1 MVELILGGKM
11 KVLVSDYDQT
21 FYINDNDIE
30 KNKKAVEQFQN
41 KGNIFVIATGR
52 SYLDFKNKLDLYN
65 FNYDYV
71 ILNHGAT
78 ILDKD
83 NNIFANYSIDS
94 NIIKDIYED
103 LNIKESINS
112 FNCSELESRVDFN
125 HQNLTKINVKYNS
138 REEAMRINKIIKDK
152 YSNYVV
158 SYFVNTNSIEIISN
172 QTNKSNA
179 INILIERLGLSKDDI
194 YTIGDGYSDIDMIK
208 DFNGYAIKDSVEEL
222 KQVSIK
228 EYESVSDLI
237 NDML

>member
-1 MVELILGGKM
+1 M
-11 KVLVSDYDQT
+11 LVSDYDQT

-138 REEAMRINKIIKDK
+138 REEAMRINKIINDK

-158 SYFVNTNSIEIISN
+158 SYFVNPNSIEIISN

>member
-1 MVELILGGKM
+1 M
-11 KVLVSDYDQT
+11 LVSDYDQT

-138 REEAMRINKIIKDK
+138 REEAIRINKIINDK

-158 SYFVNTNSIEIISN
+158 SYFVNPNSIEIISN

-179 INILIERLGLSKDDI
+179 INILIERLGLSKDNI

>member
-1 MVELILGGKM
+1 M
-11 KVLVSDYDQT
+11 LVSDYDQT

-138 REEAMRINKIIKDK
+138 REEAMRINKIINDK

-208 DFNGYAIKDSVEEL
+208 DFI
-222 KQVSIK
+222 
-228 EYESVSDLI
+228 
-237 NDML
+237 

>member
-1 MVELILGGKM
+1 M
-11 KVLVSDYDQT
+11 LVSDYDQT

-138 REEAMRINKIIKDK
+138 REEAMRINKIINDK

-237 NDML
+237 NDMLWGVLDEKEKN

>member
-1 MVELILGGKM
+1 M
-11 KVLVSDYDQT
+11 KILVSDYDQT

-52 SYLDFKNKLDLYN
+52 SYLDFKHKLDLYN

-83 NNIFANYSIDS
+83 NNIFANYSIDD
-94 NIIKDIYED
+94 NIIKAIYED
-103 LNIKESINS
+103 LNINESINN

-125 HQNLTKINVKYNS
+125 HKNLTKINVKYNS
-138 REEAMRINKIIKDK
+138 REEAMRINGIINKK

-179 INILIERLGLSKDDI
+179 INILIERLGLSKDNV

>member
-1 MVELILGGKM
+1 M
-11 KVLVSDYDQT
+11 LVSDYDQT

-138 REEAMRINKIIKDK
+138 REEAMRINKIINDK

>member
-1 MVELILGGKM
+1 M
-11 KVLVSDYDQT
+11 LVSDYDQT

-30 KNKKAVEQFQN
+30 TNKKAVEQFQN

-138 REEAMRINKIIKDK
+138 REEAMRINKIINDK

-228 EYESVSDLI
+228 EYESVSNLI

>member
-1 MVELILGGKM
+1 M
-11 KVLVSDYDQT
+11 LVSYYDQT

-138 REEAMRINKIIKDK
+138 REEAMRINKIINDK

>member
-1 MVELILGGKM
+1 M
-11 KVLVSDYDQT
+11 LVSDYDQT

-138 REEAMRINKIIKDK
+138 REEAMRINKIINDK

-208 DFNGYAIKDSVEEL
+208 DFNGYAIKNSVEEL

>member
-1 MVELILGGKM
+1 M
-11 KVLVSDYDQT
+11 LVSDYDQT

-222 KQVSIK
+222 KQISIK

>member
-1 MVELILGGKM
+1 M
-11 KVLVSDYDQT
+11 LVSDYDQT

-138 REEAMRINKIIKDK
+138 REEARRINKIINDK

>member
-1 MVELILGGKM
+1 M

>member
-1 MVELILGGKM
+1 M
-11 KVLVSDYDQT
+11 LVSDYDQT

-103 LNIKESINS
+103 LNIKESING

-138 REEAMRINKIIKDK
+138 REEAMRINKIINDK

>member
-1 MVELILGGKM
+1 M
-11 KVLVSDYDQT
+11 LVSDYDQT

>member
-11 KVLVSDYDQT
+11 KMLVSDYDQT

-138 REEAMRINKIIKDK
+138 REEAMRINKIINDK

>member
-1 MVELILGGKM
+1 M
-11 KVLVSDYDQT
+11 LVSDYDQT

-112 FNCSELESRVDFN
+112 FNCSKLESRVDFN

-222 KQVSIK
+222 KQISIK

>member
-1 MVELILGGKM
+1 M
-11 KVLVSDYDQT
+11 LVSDYDQT

-138 REEAMRINKIIKDK
+138 REEAMRINKIINDK

-208 DFNGYAIKDSVEEL
+208 DFNGYAIKDSVEF
-222 KQVSIK
+222 
-228 EYESVSDLI
+228 
-237 NDML
+237 

>member
-1 MVELILGGKM
+1 M
-11 KVLVSDYDQT
+11 LVSDYDQT

-138 REEAMRINKIIKDK
+138 REEAMRINKIINDK

-194 YTIGDGYSDIDMIK
+194 YTIGDGYSDIDMMNSLEGGHQKI
-208 DFNGYAIKDSVEEL
+208 I
-222 KQVSIK
+222 
-228 EYESVSDLI
+228 
-237 NDML
+237 

>member
-1 MVELILGGKM
+1 M
-11 KVLVSDYDQT
+11 LVSDYDQT

-138 REEAMRINKIIKDK
+138 REEAMRINKIINDK

-228 EYESVSDLI
+228 EYESVSNLI

>member
-1 MVELILGGKM
+1 M
-11 KVLVSDYDQT
+11 LVSDYDQT

-138 REEAMRINKIIKDK
+138 REEAMRINKIINDK

-222 KQVSIK
+222 KQVSIR

>member
-1 MVELILGGKM
+1 M
-11 KVLVSDYDQT
+11 LVSDYDQT

-112 FNCSELESRVDFN
+112 FNCSKLESRVDFN
-125 HQNLTKINVKYNS
+125 H
-138 REEAMRINKIIKDK
+138 
-152 YSNYVV
+152 
-158 SYFVNTNSIEIISN
+158 
-172 QTNKSNA
+172 
-179 INILIERLGLSKDDI
+179 
-194 YTIGDGYSDIDMIK
+194 
-208 DFNGYAIKDSVEEL
+208 
-222 KQVSIK
+222 
-228 EYESVSDLI
+228 
-237 NDML
+237 